1 MPISVLGQKLPQR
14 GQSGISALP
23 PKADIAGRQLDVRF
37 VPQPDIAP
45 LVDDLARELLSFGIH
60 SYCLTKPPMLKQQHS

>member
-1 MPISVLGQKLPQR
+1 MSALGQKQTSDCRL
-14 GQSGISALP
+14 SMSAIH

-37 VPQPDIAP
+37 VPKADIAP